1 MIRERQF
8 GRLLYPLPGYEYEAV
23 ILHLPR
29 RCSLCSAYCGA
40 NAVCSCFIVPTPF
53 IQSLDTSPLQLYV
66 VITLYLVFTVY
77 SDALLGCL
85 VAFCILCPAISIVAL
100 LWVVLGAFYVCGLSY
115 RAQSASTMPGKVS
128 RLSSNL
134 KKRQKKQDST

>member
-77 SDALLGCL
+77 SDTLLGGL
-85 VAFCILCPAISIVAL
+85 VAFCILCPAISIGCLAL
-100 LWVVLGAFYVCGLSY
+100 GSSWCFLRL
-115 RAQSASTMPGKVS
+115 RAKLPGPKRVNHAWQGVS
-128 RLSSNL
+128 S
-134 KKRQKKQDST
+134 